1 MKRPM
6 FRFWFATLLS
16 LGAISSSLAL
26 EPLDTASIERGEPL
40 YEAHCAACHGAELE
54 GEANWR
60 VRKPD
65 GSLPAPPHDDSGHT
79 WHHPDSLLF
88 DYTKL
93 GGEEALRRMGITGV
107 VSGMPAFG
115 VTLSDQEIW
124 DVLTYIK
131 SSWSSDMRRFQWEMT
146 REDEGS

>member
-1 MKRPM
+1 MKNCG
-6 FRFWFATLLS
+6 LLVFCLMTIAS
-16 LGAISSSLAL
+16 AVWAL
-26 EPLDTASIERGEPL
+26 EPLDAASVARGAPL
-40 YEAHCAACHGAELE
+40 YQAHCADCHGAQLE

-60 VRKPD
+60 LRRPD

-79 WHHPDSLLF
+79 WHHGDSLLF

-115 VTLSDQEIW
+115 ALLSDREIQSI
-124 DVLTYIK
+124 LTYIK
-131 SSWSSDMRRFQWEMT
+131 SHWSEEVRRLQAERT
-146 REDEGS
+146 RAEDGS

>member
-1 MKRPM
+1 MKNCG
-6 FRFWFATLLS
+6 LLVFC
-16 LGAISSSLAL
+16 LMTIAPAVWAL
-26 EPLDTASIERGEPL
+26 EPLDAASVARGAPL
-40 YEAHCAACHGAELE
+40 YQAHCADCHGAQLE

-79 WHHPDSLLF
+79 WHHGDGLLF

-115 VTLSDQEIW
+115 ALLSDREIQSI
-124 DVLTYIK
+124 LTYIK
-131 SSWSSDMRRFQWEMT
+131 SHWSEEVRRLQAERT
-146 REDEGS
+146 RAEDGS

>member
-1 MKRPM
+1 MLKRCVLVCGLM
-6 FRFWFATLLS
+6 AVS
-16 LGAISSSLAL
+16 LPASAL
-26 EPLDTASIERGEPL
+26 EPLDAASAARGAPL
-40 YEAHCAACHGAELE
+40 YQAHCADCHGAQLE

-65 GSLPAPPHDDSGHT
+65 GSLPAPPHDESGHT
-79 WHHPDSLLF
+79 WHHGDSLLF

-115 VTLSDQEIW
+115 ALMNDREIQ
-124 DVLTYIK
+124 DILTYIK
-131 SSWSSDMRRFQWEMT
+131 SQWSEEVRRLQAERT
-146 REDEGS
+146 RAENGS